1 MNMTSA
7 PRIVLLTSTAP
18 RHRFLAD
25 TLQRTCTVAGIV
37 SERKRAAPAGSG
49 ETGDAVMQEHIAGRD
64 SAEKAFFGSYGIF
77 PVPAADML
85 EIEAGH
91 ASDPDTVAW
100 IGERKPDAL
109 VLFGSSIIRDSL
121 LSRFPDR
128 VINLHLGLSPYYRG
142 TATNFWPLVYR
153 EPECTGATIHL
164 AVRKVDAGGII
175 AQARPDIAEGD
186 GCHEIGCKALPERAA
201 LVTFDDTL
209 REQYTDAL
217 PVLDRL
223 GVPAVFFANGLPYAE
238 QKALEIHKV
247 HWLRAHIP
255 ANEFLQMLARHVTEI
270 TGTPFDMAAYPVS
283 EDALRQRYKYGN
295 LAELRVRHLLYAGLP
310 QGVRSKAIERM
321 FAEAAGDEKDF
332 CRKTYIPAS
341 GLRDL
346 ASRGFLGIHGYG
358 HHPLG
363 MLSREE
369 QRKELE
375 HCVTAVAE
383 ASSMPERRFAAISYS
398 YGTPDAVTPDVAA
411 LAAALGFRIGFTM
424 ERAINRTFLDPLRM
438 ARVDAN
444 DIPEGK
450 KPLFEIRDGNI
461 RITATLLASHR
472 PAEKGYNHIA

>member
-1 MNMTSA
+1 MMLLVVNYHYIGDEGRFESGIHPVSVARLEKQVAALGAAFSFVGM
-7 PRIVLLTSTAP
+7 RDVLDAM
-18 RHRFLAD
+18 D
-25 TLQRTCTVAGIV
+25 G
-37 SERKRAAPAGSG
+37 KRS
-49 ETGDAVMQEHIAGRD
+49 
-64 SAEKAFFGSYGIF
+64 
-77 PVPAADML
+77 
-85 EIEAGH
+85 
-91 ASDPDTVAW
+91 
-100 IGERKPDAL
+100 
-109 VLFGSSIIRDSL
+109 
-121 LSRFPDR
+121 
-128 VINLHLGLSPYYRG
+128 
-142 TATNFWPLVYR
+142 
-153 EPECTGATIHL
+153 
-164 AVRKVDAGGII
+164 
-175 AQARPDIAEGD
+175 
-186 GCHEIGCKALPERAA
+186 LPERAA

-223 GVPAVFFANGLPYAE
+223 GIPAVFFANGLPYAE

-270 TGTPFDMAAYPVS
+270 TGIPFDMAVYPVS
-283 EDALRQRYKYGN
+283 EEELRQRYKYGD

-310 QGVRSKAIERM
+310 RDVRSAVIERM

-332 CRKTYIPAS
+332 CGKTYIPAS

-358 HHPLG
+358 HYPLG
-363 MLSREE
+363 TLSPEE

-383 ASSMPERRFAAISYS
+383 ASGMPERRFAAISYS

-450 KPLFEIRDGNI
+450 NRCLRYETGTYGLPRHFSRLIVRQKKGIIISHE
-461 RITATLLASHR
+461 RIGQKISCAHSRARRVKKHT
-472 PAEKGYNHIA
+472 AEKHRGSGRHAASRARDCRDQKEPVCRPHCRDHG